1 MFPTKILHEMLFNHS
16 NYITNPQ
23 TGVMRIQCETY
34 GKCRISNFYERN
46 DKGNNSLLNNGNNL
60 AL

>member
-1 MFPTKILHEMLFNHS
+1 MLLNHS

-23 TGVMRIQCETY
+23 TGVMRIQSEMY
-34 GKCRISNFYERN
+34 GKCRISNFHERN
-46 DKGNNSLLNNGNNL
+46 DKGNNSLLNIGNNL